1 MTTLVEFED
10 ALHYAAAN
18 GGTAQKAVRSIIS
31 EDRTNGV
38 QLFDTANGIAIIISS
53 FKTQREV
60 EYPRKHFP
68 DEAKVTNN
76 IINDVSR
83 ICREMIGYSIV
94 NTKRSKGE
102 FIYEPVIP
110 VPKVRAAAA
119 PAVAAAPALAPAC
132 AILHYNSVKH
142 CSIPKSKEDLL
153 EHANRLGL
161 LCVLGT
167 SAVELTK
174 ILCELYSHKEIA
186 KAVVELHKGTA

>member
-10 ALHYAAAN
+10 ALHNAAAN

-102 FIYEPVIP
+102 FMYEPVIP
-110 VPKVRAAAA
+110 VPKVRATPAPTAA
-119 PAVAAAPALAPAC
+119 APAC
-132 AILHYNSVKH
+132 AILHYNSAKH
-142 CSIPKSKEDLL
+142 CSIPKSKEDVI
-153 EHANRLGL
+153 EHANRLGM
-161 LCVLGT
+161 LCVLGA

>member
-1 MTTLVEFED
+1 MKSRI
-10 ALHYAAAN
+10 
-18 GGTAQKAVRSIIS
+18 GP
-31 EDRTNGV
+31 NGV
-38 QLFDTANGIAIIISS
+38 HLFDTANGIATIISS
-53 FKTQREV
+53 FKSQREA

-76 IINDVSR
+76 VINDVSR

-110 VPKVRAAAA
+110 VPKVRATPA
-119 PAVAAAPALAPAC
+119 PTAAAPALAPAC
-132 AILHYNSVKH
+132 AILHYNSAKH

-174 ILCELYSHKEIA
+174 ILCELYGHKAIA
-186 KAVVELHKGTA
+186 KAIVELHKGTA